1 MALQYGPEM
10 KKETEPPAT
19 SKSEST
25 ESIVIVDYKRERQNA
40 RGAGQSHTQ
49 GCCLQIA
56 SLNDRFES

>member
-1 MALQYGPEM
+1 M
-10 KKETEPPAT
+10 KKETEPAT